1 MRILKL
7 LTFSTAFL
15 TVLWP
20 AGPGL
25 TANLRTRG
33 VVVANSVPQPDGAT
47 VRSGDTIATGS
58 NSLAVIVS
66 ATHGRIE
73 VRADSEA
80 RLGADGIE
88 LLRGAVASSR
98 LPVAVDQV
106 TVRPQGSNHAWYAV
120 ARRDGRLLVAAH
132 RGSVLI
138 AAAGVPPILVP
149 EGNYA
154 TENDEP
160 QAAPDQ
166 SASKNKKKKR
176 RTRAAAGAASAGGW
190 TIGALSHA
198 ASVALVVGVSAGVV
212 ATTAGV
218 ALLDD
223 STPSPDD

>member
-1 MRILKL
+1 MRILAL
-7 LTFSTAFL
+7 LAFS

-25 TANLRTRG
+25 TGNLRTRG
-33 VVVANSVPQPDGAT
+33 AVVANSVPQPDGAT

-58 NSLAVIVS
+58 NSLAIITS

-80 RLGADGIE
+80 RLGPDGIE
-88 LLRGAVASSR
+88 LARGAVASSL
-98 LPVAVDQV
+98 LPITADRF
-106 TVRPQGSNHAWYAV
+106 TVRPQGSDRAWYAV

-154 TENDEP
+154 TEDDEP
-160 QAAPDQ
+160 AAAPPDR
-166 SASKNKKKKR
+166 NKKKKR
-176 RTRAAAGAASAGGW
+176 RTRGAAGAASAGGW
-190 TIGALSHA
+190 TIGALGHA
-198 ASVALVVGVSAGVV
+198 ASVALVVGLSAGVA

-218 ALLDD
+218 ALLND
-223 STPSPDD
+223 SSPSPDD

>member
-1 MRILKL
+1 MRILAL
-7 LTFSTAFL
+7 LTFS

-25 TANLRTRG
+25 TGNLRTRG

-58 NSLAVIVS
+58 NSLAIITS

-73 VRADSEA
+73 VRADTEV
-80 RLGADGIE
+80 RLGTDDIE
-88 LLRGAVASSR
+88 LARGAVASSL
-98 LPVAVDQV
+98 LPITADRF
-106 TVRPQGSNHAWYAV
+106 TVRPQGSDRAWYAV

-132 RGSVLI
+132 RGNVLI
-138 AAAGVPPILVP
+138 AAAGAPPILVP

-154 TENDEP
+154 TEDDEP
-160 QAAPDQ
+160 AVASPDKN
-166 SASKNKKKKR
+166 KNKKKKR

-190 TIGALSHA
+190 TIGGLGHA
-198 ASVALVVGVSAGVV
+198 ASVTLVVGVSAGVV

-218 ALLDD
+218 ALLND
-223 STPSPDD
+223 SSPSPDD